1 MGNQYHPIH
10 PRIIHRIVSSSPF
23 QHIQVSLLALLSSYV
38 AAQDIDNNDVPTQC
52 RSVCANIVTLTQ
64 NCDRQN
70 HDNDSGYISCVCN
83 STNAATEIPAC
94 EACVANFDRNDGADN
109 DVNDLVRSCS
119 FSRTTYMSM
128 TGTPTGS
135 TSGGPTAAGS
145 SQTTLTGS
153 ETSPAV
159 TGSASS
165 AINSLSSVLSTA
177 TNSEQV
183 ASASSSIASLTSAAA
198 NPTDTSAAS
207 ANSVKAA
214 GVFGAV
220 VLGMIGL
227 A

>member
-1 MGNQYHPIH
+1 MGIPGLILYKKTETSRHLVVRHGDHQPISSHSSKNHSQYCLFESISTHPFIM
-10 PRIIHRIVSSSPF
+10 
-23 QHIQVSLLALLSSYV
+23 QLIQVSLLALLSSYV

-64 NCDRQN
+64 
-70 HDNDSGYISCVCN
+70 
-83 STNAATEIPAC
+83 
-94 EACVANFDRNDGADN
+94 NFDRNDGADN